1 MIVLAQVQ
9 IAEGGKQKLV
19 DDLGGILAILREMM
33 RCDVLDEAF
42 SGGTILGL
50 THAELRERSHD
61 PKKFFGIQQMVLPD
75 CTMGRDYALLNQ
87 IRTAVR
93 ETEVAAA
100 EAFRVGARYTRGDI
114 IEELNRLSSAIHI
127 MMCMYLAGQYR

>member
-1 MIVLAQVQ
+1 
-9 IAEGGKQKLV
+9 
-19 DDLGGILAILREMM
+19 
-33 RCDVLDEAF
+33 
-42 SGGTILGL
+42 
-50 THAELRERSHD
+50 
-61 PKKFFGIQQMVLPD
+61 MVLPD